1 MSVNNSSD
9 NSGALVYSIVLNAIL
24 RYDKLELIEF
34 MSAAKI

>member
-9 NSGALVYSIVLNAIL
+9 NSGALMYSIVLKAML

-34 MSAAKI
+34 MSAVKI